1 MIASA
6 KPGYRGEWRS
16 GHEVV
21 MFRGPSRC
29 SHLNGL
35 WSGGRRPHNR
45 RFHRV
50 QPHDVRFRST
60 HRRTLVC
67 AALSFVASV
76 SQVAGAQRVLGVG
89 EDATVLPR
97 GAMRITAFGGWTTYN
112 ELYGPG
118 GKLEA
123 LGAPLSTDSLGATQL
138 EFLRPLQTTI
148 RSLAQQ
154 PGATI
159 SLGAARTD
167 FSARIARSA
176 IAFDVG
182 LTSRIM
188 LTGKLPYEH
197 TISEVTFDVNPRNE
211 PGTLANMGINPA
223 LGAGTAAA
231 ATNLKLVDSLLRVSR
246 ELSTRLGACGAG
258 GADPVCS
265 NQQAVQTL
273 IQQARTFASGIATTY
288 GTGADTARGAAFVP
302 LIRSTLQTAI
312 EGRIS
317 ALNASFKTYIPTLAV
332 WDKPAAALAPISAGG
347 ASTLLGETLGVAPI
361 GLVERSHL
369 GDVELGV
376 KLLLL
381 DSFGSGAA
389 SRASRAGGFRF
400 AIGGLV
406 RLGTGQAE
414 RPDDLF
420 DVATGDGQTDIEANG
435 TADFVL
441 GKRFWASASARYGLQ
456 MSDEKPFRIPDVARN
471 AFVAQYREQT
481 VTRDL
486 GDYIELEAAP
496 RYVYNDYFSLSGYW
510 LFRRKGE
517 DKYAGTFT
525 VTDLDSNSVSLDA
538 SILGIGTDATEQ
550 RIGGGL
556 SYSTLRAFDRGRANI
571 PLDIQL
577 LHTQSISGS
586 GYTPK
591 RFTTQIQLRYYTRLF
606 GAPLRARRPAA
617 TTR

>member
-1 MIASA
+1 M
-6 KPGYRGEWRS
+6 
-16 GHEVV
+16 
-21 MFRGPSRC
+21 
-29 SHLNGL
+29 
-35 WSGGRRPHNR
+35 
-45 RFHRV
+45 RV
-50 QPHDVRFRST
+50 
-60 HRRTLVC
+60 
-67 AALSFVASV
+67 
-76 SQVAGAQRVLGVG
+76 
-89 EDATVLPR
+89 
-97 GAMRITAFGGWTTYN
+97 TAFGGWTTYN

-123 LGAPLSTDSLGATQL
+123 LGAPMSSDSLGAAQL
-138 EFLRPLQTTI
+138 EFLRPLQATI
-148 RSLAQQ
+148 RSLIQQ
-154 PGATI
+154 PTANV

-176 IAFDVG
+176 IVFDVG

-211 PGTLANMGINPA
+211 PGTLANIGINPA
-223 LGAGTAAA
+223 RVAGATAP
-231 ATNLKLVDSLLRVSR
+231 ATNLKLVDSLLRASN
-246 ELSTRLGACGAG
+246 ELSTRLGACTGGA
-258 GADPVCS
+258 ADPVCS

-288 GTGADTARGAAFVP
+288 GTGADTSRGSPFVP

-312 EGRIS
+312 ESRIT
-317 ALNASFKTYIPTLAV
+317 ALNASFKTYIPTLAGWNPPV
-332 WDKPAAALAPISAGG
+332 PALAPISAGG
-347 ASTLLGETLGVAPI
+347 ASTLLPEALGVAPL

-369 GDVELGV
+369 GDVELGA

-389 SRASRAGGFRF
+389 SRASRAGGFRL

-414 RPDDLF
+414 RPDDIF
-420 DVATGDGQTDIEANG
+420 DVGTGDGQTDIEANG
-435 TADFVL
+435 TADFIL
-441 GKRFWASASARYGLQ
+441 GRRFWASASARYGLQ
-456 MSDEKPFRIPDVARN
+456 MSDDKPFRIPDVSRN
-471 AFVAQYREQT
+471 PFVAQYREQT

-510 LFRRKGE
+510 LYRRKGE
-517 DKYAGTFT
+517 DKYTGTFT
-525 VTDLDSNSVSLDA
+525 VTDLDSNSVTLDA
-538 SILGIGTDATEQ
+538 SVLGVGTDATEQ
-550 RIGGGL
+550 RIGGGI

-571 PLDIQL
+571 PVDVQL

-591 RFTTQIQLRYYTRLF
+591 RFTSQIQVRYYTHLF
-606 GAPLRARRPAA
+606 GAPLRTGRPAA
-617 TTR
+617 ATPRR